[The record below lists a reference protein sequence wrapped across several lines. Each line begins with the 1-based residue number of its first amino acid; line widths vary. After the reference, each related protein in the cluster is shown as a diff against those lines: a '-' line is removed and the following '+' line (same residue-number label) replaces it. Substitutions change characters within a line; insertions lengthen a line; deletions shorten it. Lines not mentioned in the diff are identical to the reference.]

1 MNFKSIIKKLEKHR
15 DQIGKDRDALSE
27 YLDELTGLKESCDSA
42 YDDIQ
47 RAIDSLSELA

>member
-1 MNFKSIIKKLEKHR
+1 MNFKAIIKQLEKHR
-15 DQIGKDRDALSE
+15 DKIGKDRDTLAE
-27 YLDELTGLKESCDSA
+27 YLDELVGLKESCDSA